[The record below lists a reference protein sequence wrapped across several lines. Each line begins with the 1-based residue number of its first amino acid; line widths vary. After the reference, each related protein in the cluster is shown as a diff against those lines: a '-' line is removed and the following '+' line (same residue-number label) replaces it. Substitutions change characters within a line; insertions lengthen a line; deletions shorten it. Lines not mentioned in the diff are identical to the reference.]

1 MEDASYFSV
10 YGFGTLKIYMLI
22 NTKLEKNLG
31 CSGNILSFT
40 KTSLETIFFI
50 NAVPHSIC

>member
-22 NTKLEKNLG
+22 NTKLEKTWAVQVTL
-31 CSGNILSFT
+31 CHLLKPHLKQF
-40 KTSLETIFFI
+40 SL
-50 NAVPHSIC
+50 